1 MTCSACAVIYKPRAE
16 SFQTRFQPNNYHRRS
31 VITEIFSQA
40 HYTYKLYKDEIL
52 QDYIKALETDE
63 GRQLLNCFG
72 LSKEERYSWKIG
84 FDERMN
90 NNFLFDFVKKDL
102 DRSVIQKI
110 EINNDI
116 FN

>member
-1 MTCSACAVIYKPRAE
+1 MGVPTEPWDGCITSPRKCPHP
-16 SFQTRFQPNNYHRRS
+16 R
-31 VITEIFSQA
+31 
-40 HYTYKLYKDEIL
+40 L
-52 QDYIKALETDE
+52 DE